1 LIDTS
6 SNCSL
11 AGSYVEAAKLAGR
24 GLTTSSTLTAL
35 QKAGGAF
42 LFFSSICGF
51 YLTTL
56 QMMEAVD
63 MPFTLPVGDLA
74 RFWPKKK
81 RAWSCEG
88 RERSMAAVELLLFSF
103 SPYLTVEYPSPP

>member
-81 RAWSCEG
+81 RA
-88 RERSMAAVELLLFSF
+88 
-103 SPYLTVEYPSPP
+103 